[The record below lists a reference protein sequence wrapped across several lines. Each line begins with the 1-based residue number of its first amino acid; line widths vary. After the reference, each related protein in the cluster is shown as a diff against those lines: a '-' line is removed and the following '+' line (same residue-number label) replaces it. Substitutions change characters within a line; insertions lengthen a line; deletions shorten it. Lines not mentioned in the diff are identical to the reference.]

1 MSQMNT
7 NNHSN
12 YREITIHLS
21 STRSS
26 EHKID
31 LSVIV
36 LMEVFEFLHEVLNEP
51 NLSGFDLD
59 LARVRVVIHRVD
71 LEIIGLSLRVRPSD
85 VRVKET
91 VQHDL
96 KIGEKENTGVN
107 KAQLHCKQSKI
118 YSHATTTLCIFI
130 KFCVPWYLKLHWIWN
145 GNTLLKN
152 KKNTRC
158 TEIWFYF

>member
-1 MSQMNT
+1 MNT

-96 KIGEKENTGVN
+96 KIGEKEDTGVN
-107 KAQLHCKQSKI
+107 KAQLNCKQSKHLLTCNYNPLHI
-118 YSHATTTLCIFI
+118 YQILCSLVSKVTLNME
-130 KFCVPWYLKLHWIWN
+130 W
-145 GNTLLKN
+145 
-152 KKNTRC
+152 
-158 TEIWFYF
+158 